1 MHGPTPVSIS
11 GSCSAY
17 LGVCYC
23 HRVRRTPTSLD
34 PSWVTFEDVFWVKI
48 TPFVK
53 LLIPLP
59 LVVLVL
65 WVHVEFDANS
75 ASKSFFRFW
84 SKHCTNVPR
93 HHKVK
98 FNRLET
104 PNSLN
109 EKLSQWKTPAL
120 VHRTYEERAKAR
132 KYPNE
137 ARAVK
142 LAPDFTE
149 LLFLHKCFHTG
160 RKVTYQFELSTRA
173 STLVPFE
180 TKEIEKKL

>member
-17 LGVCYC
+17 LRVCYC

-109 EKLSQWKTPAL
+109 EKLSQWETQAL
-120 VHRTYEERAKAR
+120 VHRTYEESAKAR

-149 LLFLHKCFHTG
+149 LLFSHEQMFPYRPKGNLPVWVINPRFYFG
-160 RKVTYQFELSTRA
+160 SLWD
-173 STLVPFE
+173 
-180 TKEIEKKL
+180 

>member
-109 EKLSQWKTPAL
+109 EKLSQWKTQAL
-120 VHRTYEERAKAR
+120 VHRTYEESAKAR

-149 LLFLHKCFHTG
+149 
-160 RKVTYQFELSTRA
+160 
-173 STLVPFE
+173 
-180 TKEIEKKL
+180 